1 MPDDVTFCRCGA
13 FLHDRD
19 ASHRGTDD
27 RRSSRFAA
35 RAQSARN
42 ALDYTKEYAG
52 VVKQLYRLLE
62 HCREMAAEPG
72 CADDWEQDVDALEKV
87 IRALEREER

>member
-42 ALDYTKEYAG
+42 AG